1 MGLVTYVAED
11 GLVGHQWEERLL
23 GLRVLDYPSVGEW
36 QDRKAG
42 VGECVGAGS
51 GGWDKA
57 FQKGRP
63 SKGKTFEM

>member
-1 MGLVTYVAED
+1 M
-11 GLVGHQWEERLL
+11 